1 MDIPRHWRRQEQ
13 RFRLQG
19 SCCEKCRAIAFPP
32 KLVCPKCGNRK
43 QIPYCLSGKGKIYSH
58 ATVYQTTEAFVDYVP
73 YVVAIVETDE
83 GVRLVA
89 QLTDV
94 DPEEVYIGM
103 PVEMVIRKISEEGER
118 GMIAYGYKFR
128 PVLLSP

>member
-19 SCCEKCRAIAFPP
+19 NRCEKCQTVTFPP
-32 KLVCPKCGNRK
+32 KPVCPKCGGRDFT
-43 QIPYCLSGKGKIYSH
+43 PCFLSGKGHVYSH
-58 ATVYQTTEAFVDYVP
+58 ATVYQTSDAFADYVP
-73 YVVAIVETDE
+73 YVVAIVETEE

-94 DPEEVYIGM
+94 DPEEVFIGM
-103 PVEMVIRKISEEGER
+103 PVEMVIRKISEEGDR
-118 GMIAYGYKFR
+118 GMITYGYKFR
-128 PVLLSP
+128 PLLLSQ